1 MMTKLTS
8 LKKGL
13 KVAAIAIACLSIH
26 QQTFAQVQVAEMLK
40 GGVADASLLVKAY
53 TTPFFRGFG
62 AGLNGGWYNTAKT
75 HGLGRFDVTLAMNA
89 CIVPTADRTYDA
101 STLGFTKLTLG
112 NPLNKIGQTVSG
124 SLTPNNNPEFVLTQA
139 SPVIGAPAI
148 EVARFSAPTGA
159 GLPFSGAPTVQ
170 LAVGLIKNTEVIVRY
185 IPTVSA
191 GDFDM
196 GLKGF
201 GIKHDIKQWIPVVN
215 KLPFDMAA
223 YFGYTKLDVN
233 VGLGLTPDATVP
245 DRQTENNG
253 EYAEQAMKL
262 NTTASTFGLIL
273 SKKVLMLTVYGG
285 ANYQSSKTTLSLK
298 GDFPITSVETRSTDP
313 NYGKKV
319 ITKVTDPVN
328 FDVDGANG
336 MSATLGARLKLLVL
350 TFQGSYTFAE
360 YPMATFGVG
369 INIDLK

>member
-1 MMTKLTS
+1 MTKLTS

-26 QQTFAQVQVAEMLK
+26 QQTFAQEQVAEMLK
-40 GGVADASLLVKAY
+40 AGAADASLLVKAY
-53 TTPFFRGFG
+53 TMPLFRGFG

-75 HGLGRFDVTLAMNA
+75 HGLGRFDVTFALNA
-89 CIVPTADRTYDA
+89 CIVPTVDRTFDA
-101 STLGFTKLTLG
+101 STLGFTKLTLVTPA
-112 NPLNKIGQTVSG
+112 NHIGQTVSG
-124 SLTPNNNPEFVLTQA
+124 SLTPNNNPEFKLTQA
-139 SPVIGAPAI
+139 DPLGGSSIPVAQ
-148 EVARFSAPTGA
+148 FSAPTGA
-159 GLPFSGAPTVQ
+159 GLPFSGAPTLQ
-170 LAVGLIKNTEVIVRY
+170 LAVGLIKNTEVIIRY
-185 IPTVSA
+185 APTFSV
-191 GDFDM
+191 GELDM

-215 KLPFDMAA
+215 KLPFDMAV

-245 DRQTENNG
+245 DRQTGNDG
-253 EYAEQAMKL
+253 VYADQAMTL

-285 ANYQSSKTTLSLK
+285 ANYQSSKTTLSLN

-313 NYGKKV
+313 NYGKRV

>member
-1 MMTKLTS
+1 MTKLTS

-13 KVAAIAIACLSIH
+13 KVAAMAVACLSIH
-26 QQTFAQVQVAEMLK
+26 QQTFAQEQVAELLK
-40 GGVADASLLVKAY
+40 AGTADASLLVKAY
-53 TTPFFRGFG
+53 TTPLFRGFG

-75 HGLGRFDVTLAMNA
+75 HGLGRFDVTFALNA
-89 CIVPTADRTYDA
+89 CIVPTVDRTFDA

-112 NPLNKIGQTVSG
+112 NPSNHTGQTVSG
-124 SLTPNNNPEFVLTQA
+124 SLTPNNNPEYVLTQA

-148 EVARFSAPTGA
+148 EVARFSSPTGA
-159 GLPFSGAPTVQ
+159 GLPFSGAPTLQ
-170 LAVGLIKNTEVIVRY
+170 LAVGLIKNTEVIIRY
-185 IPTVSA
+185 APTFSVGA
-191 GDFDM
+191 LDM

-233 VGLGLTPDATVP
+233 VGLGLTPDAGVAT
-245 DRQTENNG
+245 QTGNNG
-253 EYAEQAMKL
+253 VYADQAMTL

-273 SKKVLMLTVYGG
+273 SKKLLMLTVYGG
-285 ANYQSSKTTLSLK
+285 ANYQSSKTTLSLN
-298 GDFPITSVETRSTDP
+298 GDFPITSVETRATDP
-313 NYGKKV
+313 NFGNKV
-319 ITKVTDPVN
+319 VTKVTDPVN